1 MTETQTIEGGCLC
14 GAVRYQLTGNPAT
27 EGAGYCHCRR
37 CQRSTGAPVVAWVTY
52 PVSAL
57 RILQGTP
64 KIYHSTPKAIRQF
77 CETCGTQLF
86 FGFTEGP
93 PSLGFGETSPADIDI
108 SIASLDAPE
117 NVVPTYHIW
126 TSSQLP
132 WFSVADDLP
141 RFVDDGHDFSPYKS

>member
-1 MTETQTIEGGCLC
+1 MTEQRILEGGCLC
-14 GAVRYQLTGNPAT
+14 GAIRYQLTGRPSA

-37 CQRSTGAPVVAWVTY
+37 CQCSTGAPVVAWVTY
-52 PVSAL
+52 PISAL

-64 KIYHSTPKAIRQF
+64 KTYHSTSKAIRQF

-93 PSLGFGETSPADIDI
+93 ADIDI
-108 SIASLDAPE
+108 SIASLDTPE
-117 NVVPTYHIW
+117 NMVPTYHIW

-132 WFSVADDLP
+132 WLTIADNLP
-141 RFVDDGHDFSPYKS
+141 RFSDDGNDFSPYK